1 MEAQSILKTTLCK
14 TLNIKHPIIQAGM
27 GFLARAELA
36 AAVSNAGGLGIVGAG
51 ALSAEEFHGEIKK
64 VKDMTDKPFGV
75 DILFATMPKADE
87 NKIAEYT
94 QLVKEHID
102 AAFQE
107 HVPIIAAGLGNP
119 AQIVPAAHA
128 KGIKVMALVGNVK
141 NAVRVAN
148 SGVDIV
154 VAQGHEA
161 GGHTGRI
168 GCLALVPQIV
178 DAVKVPVV
186 AAGGIADGR
195 GLVAALALGACG
207 VWMGTR
213 FVATKEAF
221 CHINYKKRIAEIDE
235 EGTIVTRCYT
245 GKPCRVIQNS
255 FTEEW
260 KTRESEILPYPLQQM
275 KIGMDVWAAG
285 RRDGKTDLGSCPAGQ
300 ISGMIREVK
309 SAEDVVTQLI
319 SEAEQVL
326 TLGLSSR

>member
-1 MEAQSILKTTLCK
+1 
-14 TLNIKHPIIQAGM
+14 
-27 GFLARAELA
+27 
-36 AAVSNAGGLGIVGAG
+36 
-51 ALSAEEFHGEIKK
+51 
-64 VKDMTDKPFGV
+64 MTDKPFGV
-75 DILFATMPKADE
+75 DILFAIMPKTDE
-87 NKIAEYT
+87 TKIAEYT

-107 HVPIIAAGLGNP
+107 NVPIIAAGLGNP
-119 AQIVPAAHA
+119 AQIVPEAHA

-141 NAVRVAN
+141 NAVRVAT

-168 GCLALVPQIV
+168 GSLALIPQIV
-178 DAVKVPVV
+178 DAVRVPVV

-221 CHINYKKRIAEIDE
+221 CHINYKNRITEIDE

-260 KTRESEILPYPLQQM
+260 KKRESEILPYPLQQM

-300 ISGMIREVK
+300 NSGLIKEVISAG
-309 SAEDVVTQLI
+309 DVVAKIIT
-319 SEAEQVL
+319 EAEEVL
-326 TLGLSSR
+326 TTGLSSR

>member
-1 MEAQSILKTTLCK
+1 MEVQSILNTSLCK
-14 TLNIKHPIIQAGM
+14 KLNIKYPIIQAGM

-51 ALSAEEFHGEIKK
+51 ALSAEEFHGEVKK
-64 VKDMTDKPFGV
+64 VKNMTDKPFGV
-75 DILFATMPKADE
+75 DILFATMPKTEETKVAQ
-87 NKIAEYT
+87 YT
-94 QLVKEHID
+94 QLVQEHID

-107 HVPIIAAGLGNP
+107 NVPIIAAGLGNP
-119 AQIVPAAHA
+119 AQIVPEAHA

-141 NAVRVAN
+141 NALRVAA
-148 SGVDIV
+148 SRVDIV

-168 GCLALVPQIV
+168 GSLALIPLIV

-221 CHINYKKRIAEIDE
+221 CHINYKNRIAEIDE
-235 EGTIVTRCYT
+235 EGTVITRCYT
-245 GKPCRVIQNS
+245 GKPCRVIKNS

-260 KTRESEILPYPLQQM
+260 KNRESEILPYPLQQM
-275 KIGMDVWAAG
+275 KIGMDVWASG
-285 RRDGKTDLGSCPAGQ
+285 RREGKIDVGSCAAGQ
-300 ISGMIREVK
+300 ISGMIR
-309 SAEDVVTQLI
+309 DVVSAAEVISQLM

-326 TLGLSSR
+326 EKGLSSR